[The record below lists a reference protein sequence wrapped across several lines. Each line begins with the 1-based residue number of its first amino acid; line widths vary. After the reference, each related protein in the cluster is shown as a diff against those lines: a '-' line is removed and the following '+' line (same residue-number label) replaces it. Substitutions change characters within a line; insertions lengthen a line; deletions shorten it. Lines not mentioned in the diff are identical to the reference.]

1 MGRTGHEKD
10 REVDFPPVE
19 NGVDYLRSVVEHLT
33 SDTGDGPSPRNLK
46 YAVLHLQAAVEVL
59 LKARL
64 QREHWTLVLE
74 WKDRK
79 PPTRQRFDDNT
90 FRSCTDT
97 EAIRRLT
104 EMVGVEVSTGDQTA
118 LEKLRQNRNALQHY
132 GLTVNAEIVESRAAI
147 VLAFLLEFVEE
158 EFHGELEQE
167 AYASVKADMQFVRQG
182 LARIRGV
189 LSIRME
195 RLAPQLEPLRDRTVE
210 CPECRCM
217 AYIARADGPPSCLFC
232 RREAPLDTDGE
243 GAVWRDTSLAAIEYA
258 EKVVGTPWKQTPG
271 RPDDLFDHPPQ
282 PPLERCPGC
291 DDQALV
297 LGARTAL
304 DPDREVAFC
313 FGCTRQYAQC
323 EQCHNPIS
331 PEGYPYAPPYDSEKL
346 CRRCFQWKLEV
357 MGVI

>member
-1 MGRTGHEKD
+1 MGGTGHGKD
-10 REVDFPPVE
+10 QEIDFPPVE

-33 SDTGDGPSPRNLK
+33 SDTGGGPSPRNLK

-64 QREHWTLVLE
+64 QREHWSLVLE
-74 WKDRK
+74 RNDVTAA
-79 PPTRQRFDDNT
+79 TRQKFDDNS
-90 FRSCTDT
+90 FKSCTST
-97 EAIRRLT
+97 EAVRRLT
-104 EMVGVEVSTGDQTA
+104 AMVGVEISKDDRTA
-118 LEKLRQNRNALQHY
+118 IGELGRDRNALQHY
-132 GLTVNAEIVESRAAI
+132 GLTVNAEGVESRAAI
-147 VLAFLLEFVEE
+147 VLAFLLQFVEE

-167 AYASVKADMQFVRQG
+167 QYASVKADMQYVRQG
-182 LARIRGV
+182 LAKIRSV
-189 LSIRME
+189 LSVRME

-217 AYIARADGPPSCLFC
+217 AYVASADGTPSCLFC
-232 RREAPLDTDGE
+232 RREAPLETDGE
-243 GAVWRDTSLAAIEYA
+243 GEWWHDTFLAAAEYA
-258 EKVVGTPWKQTPG
+258 EKILGTPWKQTSG
-271 RPDDLFDHPPQ
+271 RPDDQFSQPLQ

-291 DDQALV
+291 HDQALV

-323 EQCHNPIS
+323 EQCRNPID
-331 PEGYPYAPPYDSEKL
+331 PEGYPYAPPYDTEKL
-346 CRRCFQWKLEV
+346 CRRCFQWKLEF